1 MTAPVAASWLFVPGS
16 RPDRFD
22 KAARAGAG
30 EVVVDLEDA
39 VAPEHK
45 ESARDEVAAWLA
57 GGATAWVRVNAAT
70 TRWHEADLAALA
82 SCRGLR
88 GVMVPKT
95 EGPAVLRQVAR
106 RLPAEAG
113 IVALVESAL
122 GVQEAGVIAAFPA
135 VTALA
140 FGSIDFALD
149 IDAEHTDEA
158 LLFARCAL
166 VVASRAASLPAPIDG
181 VTVELRDTAA
191 VRTAAARARSLGFGG
206 KLCVHPAQVEP
217 VNTAFAPG
225 HADLEWAR
233 AVLTERPKDGDA
245 GLFTSNGQMVDKPV
259 LERARRIMARA
270 GHRATAE
277 PEA

>member
-16 RPDRFD
+16 RPDRFA

-39 VAPEHK
+39 VAPEDK
-45 ESARDEVAAWLA
+45 ESARHAAVAWLA
-57 GGATAWVRVNAAT
+57 GGATAWVRVNAANT
-70 TRWHEADLAALA
+70 EWHEADLAALA
-82 SCRGLR
+82 PCRGLR

-95 EGPAVLRQVAR
+95 EGPAVLRQAAR
-106 RLPAEAG
+106 RLPADTG

-122 GVQEAGVIAAFPA
+122 GVQDAGAIAACPA

-149 IDAEHTDEA
+149 IGAEHTDEA
-158 LLFARCAL
+158 LLFARGAL

-191 VRTAAARARSLGFGG
+191 VGAAAARARSLGFGG
-206 KLCVHPAQVEP
+206 KLCIHPAQVEP
-217 VNTAFAPG
+217 VNAVFAPRG
-225 HADLEWAR
+225 ADVEWAR
-233 AVLTERPKDGDA
+233 AVLAEALRHG
-245 GLFTSNGQMVDKPV
+245 GGVFTDQGRMVDQPV
-259 LERARRIMARA
+259 LERARRILAQA
-270 GHRATAE
+270 GRQGGT
-277 PEA
+277 P